1 MLYLKQ
7 RSVAGEVI
15 LLMTVGRKLKNIRED
30 KGLSVDDVAQDLDL
44 TRQAI
49 YNYEADM
56 RVPRDEIKLK
66 LADYYGV
73 SVEEIFFNTKSNK
86 TLQK

>member
-86 TLQK
+86 TLHK

>member
-1 MLYLKQ
+1 
-7 RSVAGEVI
+7 
-15 LLMTVGRKLKNIRED
+15 MTVGEKLKKIREE

-56 RVPRDEIKLK
+56 RIPRDEIKIK
-66 LADYYGV
+66 LANYYKK
-73 SVEEIFFNTKSNK
+73 SIEEIFFNQKSNI
-86 TLQK
+86 TLQD

>member
-1 MLYLKQ
+1 
-7 RSVAGEVI
+7 
-15 LLMTVGRKLKNIRED
+15 MTVGRKLKNIRED